1 MRAEIR
7 MSTDKRAAAALAIGL
22 SVAGCGAVSP
32 KADFTEVQTMA
43 GERIGQTLYWSEDG
57 SQGAVRTEQLAS
69 IFREPLT
76 AETAVRVAL
85 LNNRDLQATYQ
96 ELGIARADLIQ
107 AGLPKNPV
115 LSVERRFSG
124 QALETDVMQN
134 LLDLLVIPLRKRIA
148 GAELAAA
155 KSRVAQAAIDHAFEV
170 EAAFYTLQ
178 GDLELVEMWRT
189 VASASRAS
197 AIAARRMYEAGNIT
211 DLELR
216 TEESGLSEAKLELAT
231 AEAETTQQ
239 RERLNV
245 LMGVWGDAS
254 GWTIKP
260 RLPDLGPPDP
270 PLAGLESLAVS
281 RRLDLAAAREEI
293 TARAQTLGFT
303 RATRFIPD
311 LEGGFHYEREPE
323 GGDGTAGPSFDLTV
337 PLFDQGRAAT
347 AKGTALLRQAQERYY
362 AEAVE
367 IRSAV
372 RSAFASMTAAR
383 QKAEFHR
390 RVALPLRAEVLRQ
403 SQLHY
408 NAMQV
413 GVLQLLEAKREQLHA
428 GRSSVEALKDYWI
441 ARSALER
448 AVGTKLDMR
457 AAASPGEPARPA
469 DNSPHSSHSQAGA
482 T

>member
-1 MRAEIR
+1 MRVEIR
-7 MSTDKRAAAALAIGL
+7 MSTDKRAAAALALSL

-32 KADFTEVQTMA
+32 KADFAEVQTMA

-96 ELGIARADLIQ
+96 ELGIARADLVQ

-155 KSRVAQAAIDHAFEV
+155 KFRVAQAAIDHAFEV
-170 EAAFYTLQ
+170 ETVFYKLQ

-197 AIAARRMYEAGNIT
+197 AVAARRMYEAGNIT

-239 RERLNV
+239 RERLNG
-245 LMGVWGDAS
+245 LMGIWGDAT
-254 GWTIKP
+254 GWTIRP

-311 LEGGFHYEREPE
+311 LEGGAHYEREPE
-323 GGDGTAGPSFDLTV
+323 GDGTAGPSFDLTV

-347 AKGTALLRQAQERYY
+347 AKGTALLRQAQEHYY

-372 RSAFASMTAAR
+372 RSAYASMTAAR

-413 GVLQLLEAKREQLHA
+413 GVLQLLEAKRAQIHA

-448 AVGTKLDMR
+448 AVGTKLNTS
-457 AAASPGEPARPA
+457 AATSPSEPTRPA
-469 DNSPHSSHSQAGA
+469 DNSPHGAHSQGGA